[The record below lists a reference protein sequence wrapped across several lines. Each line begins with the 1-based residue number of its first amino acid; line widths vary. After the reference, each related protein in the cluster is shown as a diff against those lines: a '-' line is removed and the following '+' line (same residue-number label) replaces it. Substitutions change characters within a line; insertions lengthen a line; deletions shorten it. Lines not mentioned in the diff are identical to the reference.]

1 VTSTVVV
8 NEPDAV
14 ERRLVAL
21 AWSAS
26 YGQLSHLFEIC
37 SSSRFEC
44 GEDGDATEHERMI
57 EATAR
62 AVRRNLRSQDNVTR

>member
-1 VTSTVVV
+1 MTSTVVV

-37 SSSRFEC
+37 SSSRIEC